1 MYRSLIYPLLQRL
14 DAERTHDGTLRLLAA
29 IERAP
34 AVRRALARALHVA
47 NARLQAEL
55 TGLQFSN
62 PLGVA
67 AGLDKNAVAMQTWG
81 ALGWGHVEVGTVT
94 PQPQRGNE
102 QPRVFRL
109 PQDQALI
116 NRMGFP
122 GQGMHAVRNRLSRL
136 NQRQFVVGANIGANK
151 TSVEAGRAVD
161 DYVRVL
167 QCLYPYAD
175 YFTVNVSSPNTARL
189 RELQGAQAL
198 GALIAEVVA
207 TRNSMPQHKP
217 VFLKIAPDLEQ
228 WELQAIVAV
237 CVRHGIDA
245 LVAANT
251 TIARPTALRGTARA
265 QIGGLS
271 GAPVRARSTEII
283 RTLHMMSDGA
293 LPIIGVGGVFSADDV
308 WEKLQAGAR
317 LVQIYT
323 GLVYEGPLMAWRIKR
338 DLLRLMDRHGVRS
351 LAEIVVNNA
360 PAGGGSRS

>member
-1 MYRSLIYPLLQRL
+1 MYRSIIYPLLQRI

-29 IERAP
+29 VERAP
-34 AVRRALARALHVA
+34 AARRTLARALHVDDV
-47 NARLQAEL
+47 RLQVNLA
-55 TGLQFSN
+55 GLRFSN

-67 AGLDKNAVAMQTWG
+67 AGLDKNAVAIQTWS
-81 ALGWGHVEVGTVT
+81 ALGWGHVEIGTVT
-94 PQPQRGNE
+94 PQRQGGNE

-109 PQDQALI
+109 PHDRALI

-122 GQGMHAVRNRLSRL
+122 GQGMHAVRGRLSRL
-136 NQRQFVVGANIGANK
+136 DRRQFVVGANIGANK
-151 TSVEAGRAVD
+151 TSVDAGRAVD
-161 DYVRVL
+161 DYVQVL
-167 QCLYPYAD
+167 RFLYDYAD

-189 RELQGAQAL
+189 RDLQGAQAL

-207 TRNSMPQHKP
+207 TRNSMPTRKP

-228 WELQAIVAV
+228 AELQAIVAV

-245 LVAANT
+245 LVATNT
-251 TIARPTALRGTARA
+251 TIARVPTLRGAERE

-271 GAPVRARSTEII
+271 GAPLRARSTDLI
-283 RTLHMMSDGA
+283 RTLHTLTDGA
-293 LPIIGVGGVFSADDV
+293 LPIIGVGGVFSAEDV
-308 WEKLQAGAR
+308 WEKLLAGAQ

-351 LAEIVVNNA
+351 LAEIVGSGTYMH
-360 PAGGGSRS
+360 GGIRS

>member
-1 MYRSLIYPLLQRL
+1 MYRSLIYPLLQRI

-29 IERAP
+29 VERAP
-34 AVRRALARALHVA
+34 AARRVLARAVHVDD
-47 NARLQAEL
+47 ARLQVNLA
-55 TGLQFSN
+55 GFSFLN

-67 AGLDKNAVAMQTWG
+67 AGLDKNAVAMRTWG
-81 ALGWGHVEVGTVT
+81 VLGWGHVEVGTVT
-94 PQPQRGNE
+94 PQPQGGNE

-109 PQDQALI
+109 PHDRALI

-122 GQGMHAVRNRLSRL
+122 GHGMHIVRDRLSCLDR
-136 NQRQFVVGANIGANK
+136 RQVVVGANIGANK

-161 DYVRVL
+161 DYVQVL
-167 QCLYPYAD
+167 RCLYDYAD

-198 GALIAEVVA
+198 GALIADVVA
-207 TRNSMPQHKP
+207 TRNSLPQRKP

-228 WELQAIVAV
+228 AELQAIVAV
-237 CVRHGIDA
+237 CVRHGVDA
-245 LVAANT
+245 LVATNT
-251 TIARPTALRGTARA
+251 TIARPASLRGTARD

-271 GAPVRARSTEII
+271 GAPLRARSTNLIG
-283 RTLHMMSDGA
+283 TLHTLSGGA

-338 DLLRLMDRHGVRS
+338 GLLKLMDRHGVRS
-351 LAEIVVNNA
+351 LAEIVGSGTYGH
-360 PAGGGSRS
+360 GGNRL

>member
-1 MYRSLIYPLLQRL
+1 MYTRNTMYRSLIYPLLQRL

-29 IERAP
+29 VERAP
-34 AVRRALARALHVA
+34 AARRALARALQLDD
-47 NARLQAEL
+47 ARLRVDLA
-55 TGLQFSN
+55 GLHFAN

-67 AGLDKNAVAMQTWG
+67 AGLDKNAVALQTWG

-94 PQPQRGNE
+94 PQAQGGNE

-109 PQDQALI
+109 PQDRALI

-122 GQGMHAVRNRLSRL
+122 GQGMHAVRERLSRL
-136 NQRQFVVGANIGANK
+136 AHRQFVVGANIGANK

-161 DYVRVL
+161 DYVQVL
-167 QCLYPYAD
+167 QFLYDYAD

-207 TRNSMPQHKP
+207 TRNSMPTRKP

-228 WELQAIVAV
+228 AELQAIVAV
-237 CVRHGIDA
+237 CMRHGIDA
-245 LVAANT
+245 LVATNT
-251 TIARPTALRGTARA
+251 TIARLPTLRGAERK

-271 GAPVRARSTEII
+271 GAPLRARSTGLI
-283 RTLHMMSDGA
+283 RILHMLTGGA
-293 LPIIGVGGVFSADDV
+293 LPVIGVGGVFSADDV
-308 WEKLQAGAR
+308 WEKLLAGAR

-323 GLVYEGPLMAWRIKR
+323 GLVYEGPLMAYRIKR
-338 DLLRLMDRHGVRS
+338 DLIKLMNRHGVRS
-351 LAEIVVNNA
+351 LMELN
-360 PAGGGSRS
+360 R